1 MNVARQPFGALL
13 VLLLA
18 APAGAAQKP
27 QIDVKEVTLPNGM
40 KWLLFENH
48 DSPTVAAGWTARVGS
63 VDERPGI
70 TGISHFFEHMMFK
83 GTRVIGT
90 KDIDTDLKLID
101 EQETVRDAM
110 RAEMAVMR
118 ERLRR
123 GEIDDLQ
130 KPDNKTAKYRELEKR
145 FDELVQKQ
153 RETIVKDQM
162 DQIYTKNGGEFM
174 NAFTTE
180 DQTAYFV
187 RVPSNKL
194 ELWAWLESDR
204 LLNPVFR
211 EFYSERDVVFEERR
225 LRTESTPLGKF
236 DEAFDALFWEAHPY
250 RWPVV
255 GWASDI
261 PMYTLAQ
268 AKSYFAT
275 YYAPNN
281 LTGALVGDFKLAE
294 VKPLLER
301 YFGRIPRGQTEPP
314 PVVTLEPKQI
324 AEKRFNAEAETSPT
338 VRIWWKGVPFVHKDF
353 GALDLLTDIL
363 EGRTGRLYKGLV
375 LGRQV
380 ANEVSASVDPL
391 KYGGIVEVECVVKDG
406 KEPAAVEQ
414 AVYEEME
421 RLQKEPVPAEELQKV
436 KNQAKANA
444 YRRLASPI
452 SVAIQ
457 LMVYDALGDW
467 TYINTSADRTDAVT
481 AGDLQRVAKD
491 YLTKETRTVAIFL
504 RKEGAIAEDPEIA
517 KLPPQAQAMVRQNLK
532 EIEAETDVARLQE
545 GIAQMQQMAGQA
557 PPEMKPALDIVL
569 KRAQER
575 LTALSSEKK

>member
-13 VLLLA
+13 LLLLT

-27 QIDVKEVTLPNGM
+27 QIDVKELTLANGM
-40 KWLLFENH
+40 KWLLFESH

-63 VDERPGI
+63 VNERPGI

-90 KDIDTDLKLID
+90 KDIDTDLKLIE

-110 RAEMAVMR
+110 RAEMGVMR

-130 KPDNKTAKYRELEKR
+130 KPDNKTPKYRELEKR

-162 DQIYTKNGGEFM
+162 DQLYTKNGGEFM

-236 DEAFDALFWEAHPY
+236 DEAFRALFWEAHPY
-250 RWPVV
+250 HWPVV
-255 GWASDI
+255 GWPSDI

-268 AKSYFAT
+268 AKGYFAT

-281 LTGALVGDFKLAE
+281 LTGALVGDFKVAE

-324 AEKRFNAEAETSPT
+324 AEKRLNAEAETSPT
-338 VRIWWKGVPFVHKDF
+338 VRIWWQGVPFVHKDF

-380 ANEVSASVDPL
+380 ANEASASVDPL
-391 KYGGIVEVECVVKDG
+391 KYGGIIEVECVVKDG

-481 AGDLQRVAKD
+481 AGDVQRVAKD

-557 PPEMKPALDIVL
+557 PPEMKPAVDVLL
-569 KRAQER
+569 KRAEER
-575 LTALSSEKK
+575 LRALSSEKK

>member
-13 VLLLA
+13 LLLLA

-27 QIDVKEVTLPNGM
+27 QIDVKELTLANGM
-40 KWLLFENH
+40 KWLLFESH
-48 DSPTVAAGWTARVGS
+48 DSPTVAAGWTARAGS
-63 VDERPGI
+63 VNERPGI

-90 KDIDTDLKLID
+90 KDIDTDLKLIE
-101 EQETVRDAM
+101 EQEAVRDAM
-110 RAEMAVMR
+110 RAEMGVMR

-130 KPDNKTAKYRELEKR
+130 KPDNKTPKYRELEKR

-236 DEAFDALFWEAHPY
+236 DEAFRALFWEAHPY
-250 RWPVV
+250 HWPVV
-255 GWASDI
+255 GWPSDI

-268 AKSYFAT
+268 AKGYFAT

-324 AEKRFNAEAETSPT
+324 AEKRLNAEAETSPT
-338 VRIWWKGVPFVHKDF
+338 VRIWWQGVPFVHKDF

-380 ANEVSASVDPL
+380 ANEASASVDPL
-391 KYGGIVEVECVVKDG
+391 KYGGIIEVECVVKDG

-481 AGDLQRVAKD
+481 AGDVQRVAKD

-532 EIEAETDVARLQE
+532 EIEGETDVGRLQE

-557 PPEMKPALDIVL
+557 PPEMKPAVDILL
-569 KRAQER
+569 KRAEER
-575 LTALSSEKK
+575 LRALSSEKK